1 MSRKRQNNHYHYAEK
16 FTDRGRRAKRFAMP
30 LPRRAVFFALLIL
43 ILFGTITVT
52 FSTTNTG
59 SAEDSTSNNGAILVR
74 LRNQR
79 VNQGLTPTGAETYAV
94 TGANAD
100 LAEVAAVTDLRYN
113 SDTKGWGTNSTIK
126 GNSYGWIPVNFSS
139 ASNEKFKIYHD
150 GWGDAYFAKSSAAVS
165 LNTVYTLNNTGSN
178 PNMTYSFAAGNYGIK
193 IENPDAINNM
203 RMTIYRLFDAG
214 DVYYL
219 DTSDYWSDD
228 DPEIGAYF
236 CDSTTNEAVW
246 VLATRCGD
254 IDNNHLYRVV
264 VPTDSTYSKLVW
276 GRFHK
281 GTTTT
286 EMSLSDSNTKFWN
299 QTVDCYDQATNT
311 CFKLTSY
318 GSGTTTK
325 ATVSTSTISHSHS
338 YYAYEYTRS
347 TSSDSYSLVK
357 TVTSGTS
364 VGCATGTIYLSAT
377 DRSDSG
383 YDFDGWYRGTT
394 SGVNNATTLVSS
406 NLTCTPTNYS
416 GTSYYYA
423 KYTLSTF
430 TITYN
435 DGSGSPV
442 TAGKISGSVSNGTK
456 VYDVDYTISS
466 SKYTRD
472 GYTQVGWATTKNYTR
487 TSGNGTTD
495 YYALGANYAD
505 NNDLT
510 LYPVWE
516 LNAPKNAAETGKPTI
531 SGGTI
536 VAGQT
541 FDIDPS
547 MNDCPADATRSY
559 SYTIT
564 RGGNDATS
572 YASIGTDSSNAATY
586 HVFSTSTPG
595 AYSVTWTVTDTNE
608 DNGVVNANYKASA
621 TTDSVTINVLPVSP
635 ILQWTIFGTTGR
647 DDTHD
652 GTSEYPFMIMLGNQ
666 YYCTVTVT
674 NANANYTYTWYT
686 DSEFTQQLGTGTSIT
701 FNGDYVTSTTA
712 GYAPSTA
719 EVASDSESTPSFTVY
734 CRASCNGKDNDSLAS
749 TVYYIIQPL
758 VEDFHFLPFQKIF
771 GLADSS
777 VSLAAQYNLEAADG
791 YTTELMFSSTNET
804 DSYVVAQTVTSQ
816 FMKVFE
822 TAIRQFMYPAGPK
835 YFYMR
840 ISGTVNDVA
849 VSTVSPKIHT
859 TVGTA
864 NSTATRP
871 IYFYNNSG
879 FDLKNYQVICYY
891 IDANGNLGYN
901 AAQDMKKGGSTSDD
915 GLQFRAMIPE
925 GATAVRFGFLN
936 VDPKYSLL
944 HYYGMPTLSEG
955 TISGMSKPIFI
966 GCTTQVA
973 LNDTTRR
980 ITSAEKTE
988 SDGFYTLSCT
998 SSVY

>member
-59 SAEDSTSNNGAILVR
+59 TAEDSTSNNGAILVR

-79 VNQGLTPTGAETYAV
+79 VNQGLTPTGAEAYAV

-100 LAEVAAVTDLRYN
+100 LA
-113 SDTKGWGTNSTIK
+113 ST
-126 GNSYGWIPVNFSS
+126 S
-139 ASNEKFKIYHD
+139 ASTYYYRGGDNSWGATAMTVSSDGFYAYIQSSNNTNQFKI
-150 GWGDAYFAKSSAAVS
+150 
-165 LNTVYTLNNTGSN
+165 
-178 PNMTYSFAAGNYGIK
+178 
-193 IENPDAINNM
+193 
-203 RMTIYRLFDAG
+203 
-214 DVYYL
+214 
-219 DTSDYWSDD
+219 
-228 DPEIGAYF
+228 
-236 CDSTTNEAVW
+236 
-246 VLATRCGD
+246 
-254 IDNNHLYRVV
+254 
-264 VPTDSTYSKLVW
+264 
-276 GRFHK
+276 
-281 GTTTT
+281 
-286 EMSLSDSNTKFWN
+286 
-299 QTVDCYDQATNT
+299 
-311 CFKLTSY
+311 
-318 GSGTTTK
+318 
-325 ATVSTSTISHSHS
+325 STSTSS
-338 YYAYEYTRS
+338 YDYNYTYVSKGFNSTNVTNIGDYSKDNCYCWQSGTYYILVYYPNTIVNSSSNPKICASTTLPASYPTVKLGEKFSSSGDTYHTLTRS
-347 TSSDSYSLVK
+347 
-357 TVTSGTS
+357 SGF
-364 VGCATGTIYLSAT
+364 A
-377 DRSDSG
+377 
-383 YDFDGWYRGTT
+383 
-394 SGVNNATTLVSS
+394 
-406 NLTCTPTNYS
+406 YS
-416 GTSYYYA
+416 GTVDLTGGQTKKFFFKVSYGNNEETYKDQNGATMTYDHCTDWTFEQNSGSDPQLETVTTGTYTFSFNYSTKKVSVVYA
-423 KYTLSTF
+423 PYQVTLSKSPSAGSTGSLTPSSTTSVAVGSGITISAPTAATGYEWVNWTVTKGAVKTGSYASGTAMTSNTTRTSLTVYPYGTNTTVNLQANYKLQEF
-430 TITYN
+430 AITYN

-442 TAGKISGSVSNGTK
+442 SGSITNPSAPNSVPTGDTK
-456 VYDVDYTISS
+456 QYNVDYTITSNTYS
-466 SKYTRD
+466 RT

-487 TSGNGTTD
+487 KSGNGTTD
-495 YYALGANYAD
+495 YYALGANYAE
-505 NNDLT
+505 NKALT

-608 DNGVVNANYKASA
+608 DNGVVNANCKASA

-758 VEDFHFLPFQKIF
+758 VEDFHFLPFQKVF